1 MSDKAVHV
9 IREGTHW
16 LVKAEGK
23 RPEHFATRDAALR
36 AVLMLTD
43 SGQPIE
49 VRVETGSEI
58 LSFRATPTFQRGNC
72 IGQISVLRSF

>member
-1 MSDKAVHV
+1 MPDQAVYV

-36 AVLMLTD
+36 AALMLAD
-43 SGQPIE
+43 NGQPID
-49 VRVETGSEI
+49 VRVEAGAQM

-72 IGQISVLRSF
+72 IGQVSVVRSW